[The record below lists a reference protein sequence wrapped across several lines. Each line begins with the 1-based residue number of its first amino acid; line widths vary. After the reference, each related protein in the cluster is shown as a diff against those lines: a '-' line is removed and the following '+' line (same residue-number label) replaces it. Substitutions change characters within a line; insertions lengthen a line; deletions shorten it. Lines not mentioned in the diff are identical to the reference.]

1 MWPIILSPL
10 KKIWSWLALAGM
22 GALWL
27 LQWRKRAQQTA
38 ELNARLGRQE
48 KEIGRYLA
56 ERIIEREKAKNAVET
71 QTKNAAAT
79 ADDVAKRL
87 RDKWSRD

>member
-1 MWPIILSPL
+1 MWSIILSPL

-27 LQWRKRAQQTA
+27 LHWRKRAQQTA
-38 ELNARLGRQE
+38 ELNARLARQE

-56 ERIIEREKAKNAVET
+56 ERIIERESEKC
-71 QTKNAAAT
+71 
-79 ADDVAKRL
+79 
-87 RDKWSRD
+87 